1 MDISNGI
8 PYWRRNYQNSYE
20 ENKSKRVQGRKV
32 IQKKGKNLYLQWKDY
47 DNSFNNWIDK
57 KIQLYKMSHFSE
69 SLTYKNKIE
78 VGFYLSNYATKS
90 DSKNKIGVD
99 NYIFAKED
107 DFKKKML
114 QA

>member
-1 MDISNGI
+1 
-8 PYWRRNYQNSYE
+8 
-20 ENKSKRVQGRKV
+20 
-32 IQKKGKNLYLQWKDY
+32 
-47 DNSFNNWIDK
+47 
-57 KIQLYKMSHFSE
+57 MSHFSE

-107 DFKKKML
+107 DF
-114 QA
+114 

>member
-1 MDISNGI
+1 
-8 PYWRRNYQNSYE
+8 
-20 ENKSKRVQGRKV
+20 
-32 IQKKGKNLYLQWKDY
+32 
-47 DNSFNNWIDK
+47 
-57 KIQLYKMSHFSE
+57 MSHFSE

-107 DFKKKML
+107 DFKKKVL